1 MSIRVPDG
9 LIEGI
14 ELDGEVVVADE
25 TGGAIVTLECRVLR
39 LTDEI
44 TGSLLA
50 TTSLFDRD

>member
-25 TGGAIVTLECRVLR
+25 TGRAIVTLECRVLR

-44 TGSLLA
+44 TGCLLA